1 MVDTIDIGMAEII
14 ADLCD
19 CPGCGGDDL
28 LCLGPIPGS
37 NSFAGRQL
45 DHVLPGGKLWRC
57 NGCHL
62 VFRYPRLSKEALDDL
77 YRQGHAESWSEQAQN
92 RADWILAKKIIA
104 DHPDIK
110 RVLDVGCFD
119 GRLLD
124 SLGPSYE
131 KLGVE
136 IHAEAAR
143 RAEMRNVKVI
153 GRDFNELCV
162 RQDSVDAV
170 LAMDVIEHTEDPFGF
185 LAKLAE
191 VVKPGGLILVGT
203 GNSDAQSWRFMGSAY
218 WYCHIAEHISFI
230 NPRWADHAARNL
242 GLEIVVLQP
251 FSHGGSQL
259 GRRVREAALNI
270 LYRLSPDLFARLRGW
285 GAGRIDVTRFEE
297 LRKVP
302 PYWLGATDHVLFVFR
317 KSGNSSAFNN

>member
-1 MVDTIDIGMAEII
+1 MMVDTGMVASH
-14 ADLCD
+14 ADLCT
-19 CPGCGGDDL
+19 CPSCGNDHVH
-28 LCLGPIPGS
+28 CLGPIPGS

-45 DHVLPGGKLWRC
+45 DKVLLGGKLWRC
-57 NGCHL
+57 TGCHL
-62 VFRYPRLSKEALDDL
+62 VFRYPRLAQETLDEL
-77 YRQGHAESWSEQAQN
+77 YRQGHSESWSEQAEN
-92 RADWILAKKIIA
+92 RADWLLAKGILAE
-104 DHPDIK
+104 HPDIK

-124 SLGPSYE
+124 SLGPRYE
-131 KLGVE
+131 KLGIE

-143 RAEMRNVKVI
+143 RAELRNVKVI
-153 GRDFNELCV
+153 GRDFNEL
-162 RQDSVDAV
+162 RIHQDSVDAV
-170 LAMDVIEHTEDPFGF
+170 LAMDVIEHTEDPLEF

-203 GNSDAQSWRFMGSAY
+203 GNSDAPSWRFMGSAY

-242 GLEIVVLQP
+242 GLEKVALQP
-251 FSHGGSQL
+251 FSHGDGQL
-259 GRRVREAALNI
+259 SRRVREAALNI
-270 LYRLSPDLFARLRGW
+270 LYRLSPALFAWLRGL
-285 GAGRIDVTRFEE
+285 GAGNIDVARFKE

-317 KSGNSSAFNN
+317 KNGNSSVSGS